1 MAMFS
6 PLDEYDRKTLVD
18 MAVEA
23 DLAACKRLR
32 GIVGKQE
39 RLDGP
44 GMRGHRRQFGA
55 EEFCRLFNLKLSK
68 PVTIPMALLDET
80 APNMENYIG
89 AKPKARKKAVP
100 FGDEQDYANRGLPIP
115 AGRRFQ
121 PWIQLAPPDQQEV
134 RPNPHPDV
142 EAANPVEAQ
151 PDPPPR
157 EDFVQIA
164 RARDGARVNVPARDA
179 AFFLERGWREVPP
192 PPPVIPPRAIGIAF
206 DEVMERMQQAFL
218 ADLQA
223 PPPAAPRMQDEL
235 DRQMQQIAYEDP
247 F

>member
-6 PLDEYDRKTLVD
+6 PLDDYDRKTLVD

-23 DLAACKRLR
+23 DLTACKRLR

-100 FGDEQDYANRGLPIP
+100 FGDAQDYDNRGRPIP

-121 PWIQLAPPDQQEV
+121 PWIQFAQPAHQEAI
-134 RPNPHPDV
+134 PNPHPEV
-142 EAANPVEAQ
+142 EADNPVEAQ
-151 PDPPPR
+151 PAPPR
-157 EDFVQIA
+157 RKFIRIE
-164 RARDGARVNVPARDA
+164 RDGNVVQVPEQEAD
-179 AFFLERGWREVPP
+179 FFLARGWRRFPAPP
-192 PPPVIPPRAIGIAF
+192 PMMPPQAAGIAF
-206 DEVMERMQQAFL
+206 ADAVAQMQQAIL

-223 PPPAAPRMQDEL
+223 PPPEAPRMQDEL